1 MTCKD
6 RSMTER
12 SDNPNFVKI
21 KCLDWISSQ
30 GSGGTLTEHA
40 AGHESEAP
48 APQNKKGQ
56 EGKGK

>member
-1 MTCKD
+1 
-6 RSMTER
+6 MTER

-30 GSGGTLTEHA
+30 GSGGALTEHA